1 MPGNFTAID
10 LSLLTAPAVVEALDF
25 EVILAEMLADLKLRA
40 PEFSALVESDPAYK
54 ILQVAAYR
62 EVIVRQRVNEAA
74 KAVMLAYAG
83 GADLEHLAAF
93 FGVTRL
99 VIDPGNP
106 EALPPVPPAYETDAD
121 LRRRTQLALE
131 GYSTAGPSGAY
142 IFHALSADGAVLD
155 ASATSPDPG
164 QVLVA
169 VLARAGDGAAGSE
182 LLAKVNAALN
192 ADSVRPLCDTV
203 TVQSAE
209 IVEYAIEAE
218 LFFNSGPDQ
227 AAVLA
232 TAQAA
237 AQAYAEAQHRIGL
250 PVTLSGIYAALHQ
263 PGVARV
269 DLVSPAANI
278 AISETQASYCTGITL
293 ENGGIL

>member
-1 MPGNFTAID
+1 MAGNFTAID
-10 LSLLTAPAVVEALDF
+10 LSLLPAPAVVEVIDF
-25 EVILAEMLADLKLRA
+25 EVILAEMLADLQLRA

-62 EVIVRQRVNEAA
+62 EVIVRQRANEAA
-74 KAVMLAYAG
+74 RAVMLAYALG
-83 GADLEHLAAF
+83 SDLEHLAAF
-93 FGVTRL
+93 FGVVRL

-106 EALPPVPPAYETDAD
+106 DALPPVPPTYETDAD

-142 IFHALSADGAVLD
+142 IFHSLSADGAVLD

-169 VLARAGDGAAGSE
+169 VLARTGDGTAGSE
-182 LLAKVNAALN
+182 LLAKVSAALN
-192 ADSVRPLCDTV
+192 DDSVRPLCDTV

-269 DLVSPAANI
+269 DLTSPSANI
-278 AISETQASYCTGITL
+278 AISETQASYCTGIVL

>member
-1 MPGNFTAID
+1 MAGNFTAID
-10 LSLLTAPAVVEALDF
+10 LSLLPAPAVVEVIDF
-25 EVILAEMLADLKLRA
+25 ETILAEMLADLQLRA

-62 EVIVRQRVNEAA
+62 EVIVRQRANEAA
-74 KAVMLAYAG
+74 RAVMLAYALG
-83 GADLEHLAAF
+83 SDLEHLAAF
-93 FGVTRL
+93 FGVVRL
-99 VIDPGNP
+99 VTDPGNP
-106 EALPPVPPAYETDAD
+106 DALPPVPPTYETDAD

-142 IFHALSADGAVLD
+142 IFHSLSADGAVLD

-169 VLARAGDGAAGSE
+169 VLARAGDGTAGSE

-192 ADSVRPLCDTV
+192 DDSVRPLCDAV

-209 IVEYAIEAE
+209 IVEYTIEAE

-237 AQAYAEAQHRIGL
+237 AEAYAEAQHRIGL

-269 DLVSPAANI
+269 DLASPSANI
-278 AISETQASYCTGITL
+278 AISETQASYCAGITL